1 MLLVALGLGYGFGL
15 FEDVPRWLISLDI
28 QASVFALLIAV
39 FGALLILWLA
49 DKFTFLRELFREL
62 SEALPERDFKWNLS
76 AGLVSGFV
84 EEFAFRGVLLM
95 LLGPHWSSVLF
106 GALHIGWKRSMWSWP
121 IYAAL
126 IGWVLAYL
134 TEMTGSLWPA
144 VVFHAAYNTI
154 LLQAMGMKTTR

>member
-95 LLGPHWSSVLF
+95 LLGPHWSSV
-106 GALHIGWKRSMWSWP
+106 
-121 IYAAL
+121 
-126 IGWVLAYL
+126 
-134 TEMTGSLWPA
+134 
-144 VVFHAAYNTI
+144 
-154 LLQAMGMKTTR
+154 